1 MIRAVVAASRA
12 EFTKLRSMRSTLV
25 TLLLFFPISI
35 GIGALEGW
43 SVRGAIASHSPMLIP
58 DFSAAQ
64 AGFDGALIGQLAL
77 IVFSVLLV
85 TSEYGSHMIGLS
97 LLAVPRRSHFYA
109 AKMTVVGLAAAVVA
123 IPAVVLAYLA
133 TELALG
139 PYGSSPLA
147 SGVPR
152 AMLGAVGYLTLMSV
166 FAAGIAVMA
175 RNPIVPLATL
185 LPLVLAGSQI
195 LSIIGA
201 TEVIARFL
209 PDRAGMRM
217 LAVSAGSGNQLSSV
231 AGFAVMLVWTA
242 AALIGGYILL
252 SRRDA

>member
-1 MIRAVVAASRA
+1 MRTLIAASCA

-25 TLLLFFPISI
+25 ALSLTFPISI

-43 SVRGAIASHSPMLIP
+43 SVRGAIASHSPMLRS

-64 AGFDGALIGQLAL
+64 AGFDGVLYGQLAL

-85 TSEYGSHMIGLS
+85 TSEYGSRMLGLS
-97 LLAVPRRSHFYA
+97 LIAVPRRGHFYA
-109 AKMTVVGLAAAVVA
+109 AKMIVVGLAAAVVA
-123 IPAVVLAYLA
+123 IPAIVLAYMA

-152 AMLGAVGYLTLMSV
+152 AMLGALGYLTLMSV

-175 RNPIVPLATL
+175 RNPILPLATL
-185 LPLVLAGSQI
+185 LPLVLAGSPNLFLI
-195 LSIIGA
+195 CA
-201 TEVIARFL
+201 TA
-209 PDRAGMRM
+209 
-217 LAVSAGSGNQLSSV
+217 
-231 AGFAVMLVWTA
+231 
-242 AALIGGYILL
+242 
-252 SRRDA
+252 

>member
-1 MIRAVVAASRA
+1 
-12 EFTKLRSMRSTLV
+12 LV

-64 AGFDGALIGQLAL
+64 AGFDGVLIGQLAL

-85 TSEYGSHMIGLS
+85 TGEYGSRMIGLS
-97 LLAVPRRSHFYA
+97 LLAVPRRGHFYA
-109 AKMTVVGLAAAVVA
+109 AKMIVVGLAAAVVA
-123 IPAVVLAYLA
+123 IPAVVLAYMA
-133 TELALG
+133 TEFALG

-201 TEVIARFL
+201 TTVIARFL

-217 LAVSAGSGNQLSSV
+217 LAVSAGNSDQLSSV
-231 AGFAVMLVWTA
+231 AGFAVMLVWAA
-242 AALIGGYILL
+242 AALIGGYLL
-252 SRRDA
+252 LQRRDA

>member
-1 MIRAVVAASRA
+1 MIKDLVAASRA

-25 TLLLFFPISI
+25 TLSLFFPISI

-85 TSEYGSHMIGLS
+85 TSEYGSRMIGLS
-97 LLAVPRRSHFYA
+97 LIAVPRRLHFYA
-109 AKMTVVGLAAAVVA
+109 AKMIVVGLAAAVVA
-123 IPAVVLAYLA
+123 IPAVVLAYMA
-133 TELALG
+133 TESALG

-201 TEVIARFL
+201 TASLARFL

-217 LAVSAGSGNQLSSV
+217 LAVSVGSSDQLSSV
-231 AGFAVMLVWTA
+231 AGFAVMLVWAA

-252 SRRDA
+252 QRRDA

>member
-1 MIRAVVAASRA
+1 MRTLVAASRA
-12 EFTKLRSMRSTLV
+12 EFTKLRSMRSILV
-25 TLLLFFPISI
+25 ALSLFFPISL

-43 SVRGAIASHSPMLIP
+43 SARGAIASHSPMLRS

-64 AGFDGALIGQLAL
+64 AGFDGVLIGQLAL

-85 TSEYGSHMIGLS
+85 TSEYGSRMIGLS
-97 LLAVPRRSHFYA
+97 LLAVPRRGHFYA
-109 AKMTVVGLAAAVVA
+109 AKMIVVGLAAAVVA
-123 IPAVVLAYLA
+123 IPAVVLAYMA
-133 TELALG
+133 TEFALG

-147 SGVPR
+147 SEVPR

-175 RNPIVPLATL
+175 RSPIVPLATL

-195 LSIIGA
+195 LSVIGA
-201 TEVIARFL
+201 TGAIAPFL

-217 LAVSAGSGNQLSSV
+217 LAVSVSVGDTLSPV
-231 AGFAVMLVWTA
+231 AGLAVLLAWTA
-242 AALIGGYILL
+242 AALIGGYVL
-252 SRRDA
+252 

>member
-1 MIRAVVAASRA
+1 MIKDLVAASRA

-25 TLLLFFPISI
+25 TLSLFFPVSI

-64 AGFDGALIGQLAL
+64 AGFDGVLIGQLAL

-85 TSEYGSHMIGLS
+85 TSEYGSRMIGLS
-97 LLAVPRRSHFYA
+97 LLAVPRRGHFYA
-109 AKMTVVGLAAAVVA
+109 AKMIVVGLAAAVVA
-123 IPAVVLAYLA
+123 IPAVVLAYVA

-166 FAAGIAVMA
+166 FAAGIAAMA

-201 TEVIARFL
+201 TTVIARFL

-217 LAVSAGSGNQLSSV
+217 LAVSAGNSDQLSSV
-231 AGFAVMLVWTA
+231 AGFAVMLVWAA
-242 AALIGGYILL
+242 AALIGGYLL
-252 SRRDA
+252 LQRRDA

>member
-1 MIRAVVAASRA
+1 MIRALVPATYA

-25 TLLLFFPISI
+25 TLSLFFPVSI

-43 SVRGAIASHSPMLIP
+43 SVRGAIASHSAMLIP

-64 AGFDGALIGQLAL
+64 AGFDGVLIGQLAL

-85 TSEYGSHMIGLS
+85 TSEYGSRMIGLS
-97 LLAVPRRSHFYA
+97 LLAVPRRGHFYA
-109 AKMTVVGLAAAVVA
+109 AKMIVVGLAAAVVA
-123 IPAVVLAYLA
+123 IPAVVLAYVA

-166 FAAGIAVMA
+166 FAAGIAAMA

-201 TEVIARFL
+201 TTVIARFL

-217 LAVSAGSGNQLSSV
+217 LAVSAGNSDQLSSV
-231 AGFAVMLVWTA
+231 AGFAVMLVWAA
-242 AALIGGYILL
+242 AALIGGYLL
-252 SRRDA
+252 LQRRDA

>member
-1 MIRAVVAASRA
+1 MIGALVAASRA

-25 TLLLFFPISI
+25 ALSLVFPVSI

-43 SVRGAIASHSPMLIP
+43 SVRGAIASHSPMLRS

-64 AGFDGALIGQLAL
+64 AGFDGVLYGQLAL

-85 TSEYGSHMIGLS
+85 TSEYGSRMIGLS
-97 LLAVPRRSHFYA
+97 LLAVPRRGLFYA
-109 AKMTVVGLAAAVVA
+109 AKMIVAGLAAAVVA
-123 IPAVVLAYLA
+123 IPTIILAYMA
-133 TELALG
+133 TEFALG

-166 FAAGIAVMA
+166 FTAGLAVMA
-175 RNPIVPLATL
+175 RNPIVPLAML

-195 LSIIGA
+195 LSVIGA
-201 TEVIARFL
+201 TSAMARFL
-209 PDRAGMRM
+209 PDQAGMRM
-217 LAVSAGSGNQLSSV
+217 LAVSVGSSDKLSPV
-231 AGFAVMLVWTA
+231 AGFAMMLVWAA
-242 AALIGGYILL
+242 AALIGGYVLL
-252 SRRDA
+252 QRRDA

>member
-25 TLLLFFPISI
+25 TLSLFFPVSI

-64 AGFDGALIGQLAL
+64 AGFDGVLIGQLAL

-85 TSEYGSHMIGLS
+85 TSEYGSRMIGLS
-97 LLAVPRRSHFYA
+97 LLAVPRRGHFYA
-109 AKMTVVGLAAAVVA
+109 AKMIVVGLAAAVVA
-123 IPAVVLAYLA
+123 IPAVVLAYVA

-166 FAAGIAVMA
+166 FAAGIAAMA

-195 LSIIGA
+195 LSII
-201 TEVIARFL
+201 
-209 PDRAGMRM
+209 
-217 LAVSAGSGNQLSSV
+217 
-231 AGFAVMLVWTA
+231 
-242 AALIGGYILL
+242 
-252 SRRDA
+252 

>member
-1 MIRAVVAASRA
+1 MIRALVAATCA

-25 TLLLFFPISI
+25 TLSLFFPISI

-64 AGFDGALIGQLAL
+64 AGFDGVLIGQLAL

-85 TSEYGSHMIGLS
+85 TSEYGSRMIGLS
-97 LLAVPRRSHFYA
+97 LLAVPRRGQFYA
-109 AKMTVVGLAAAVVA
+109 AKMIVVGLAAAVVA
-123 IPAVVLAYLA
+123 IPAVVLAYMA
-133 TELALG
+133 TEFALG

-166 FAAGIAVMA
+166 FAAGIAVIA

-201 TEVIARFL
+201 TTVIARFL

-217 LAVSAGSGNQLSSV
+217 LAVSAGNSDQLSSV
-231 AGFAVMLVWTA
+231 AGFAVMLVWAA
-242 AALIGGYILL
+242 AALMGGYLL
-252 SRRDA
+252 LQRRDA

>member
-1 MIRAVVAASRA
+1 MIKDLVAASRA

-25 TLLLFFPISI
+25 TLSLFFPISI

-64 AGFDGALIGQLAL
+64 AGFDGVLIGQLAL

-85 TSEYGSHMIGLS
+85 TSEYGSRMIGLS
-97 LLAVPRRSHFYA
+97 LLAVPRRGHFYA
-109 AKMTVVGLAAAVVA
+109 AKMIVVGLAAAVVA
-123 IPAVVLAYLA
+123 IPAIILAYMA
-133 TELALG
+133 TESALG

-201 TEVIARFL
+201 TASLARFL

-217 LAVSAGSGNQLSSV
+217 LAVSVGSSDQLSSV
-231 AGFAVMLVWTA
+231 AGFAVMLVWAA

-252 SRRDA
+252 QRRDA

>member
-1 MIRAVVAASRA
+1 MIHALVAAARA

-25 TLLLFFPISI
+25 TLSLFFPISI

-85 TSEYGSHMIGLS
+85 TSEYGSRMIGLS
-97 LLAVPRRSHFYA
+97 LLAVPRRGNFYA
-109 AKMTVVGLAAAVVA
+109 AKMIVVGLAAAVVA
-123 IPAVVLAYLA
+123 IPTVFLAYMA
-133 TELALG
+133 TEFALG

-201 TEVIARFL
+201 TAVIARFL

-217 LAVSAGSGNQLSSV
+217 LAVSAGSSDQLSSV
-231 AGFAVMLVWTA
+231 AGFAVMLVWAA
-242 AALIGGYILL
+242 AALIGGYLL
-252 SRRDA
+252 LQRRDA

>member
-1 MIRAVVAASRA
+1 VIRALVAASRA
-12 EFTKLRSMRSTLV
+12 EFTKLRSMRWTLV
-25 TLLLFFPISI
+25 ALWLFFLISI

-43 SVRGAIASHSPMLIP
+43 SVQGAIASHSPMLRS

-64 AGFDGALIGQLAL
+64 AGFDGVLIGQLAL

-85 TSEYGSHMIGLS
+85 TSEYGSRMIGLS
-97 LLAVPRRSHFYA
+97 LLAVPRRGHFYA
-109 AKMTVVGLAAAVVA
+109 AKMVVVGLAAAVVA
-123 IPAVVLAYLA
+123 IPAIVLTYMA
-133 TELALG
+133 TEIALG
-139 PYGSSPLA
+139 PYGASLIA

-201 TEVIARFL
+201 TAAIARFL
-209 PDRAGMRM
+209 PDQAGMRM
-217 LAVSAGSGNQLSSV
+217 LAVSAGSSDKLSPV
-231 AGFAVMLVWTA
+231 AGFAVMLAWEVT
-242 AALIGGYILL
+242 ALIGGYILL
-252 SRRDA
+252 QRRDA

>member
-1 MIRAVVAASRA
+1 MIRALVPATYA

-25 TLLLFFPISI
+25 TLSLFFPVSI

-64 AGFDGALIGQLAL
+64 AGFDGVLIGQLAL

-85 TSEYGSHMIGLS
+85 TSEYGSRMIGLS
-97 LLAVPRRSHFYA
+97 LLAVPRRGHFYA
-109 AKMTVVGLAAAVVA
+109 AKMIVVGLAAAVVA
-123 IPAVVLAYLA
+123 IPAVVLAYVA

-166 FAAGIAVMA
+166 FAAGIAAMA

-201 TEVIARFL
+201 TTVIARFL

-217 LAVSAGSGNQLSSV
+217 LAVSAGNSDQLSSV
-231 AGFAVMLVWTA
+231 AGFAVMLVWAA
-242 AALIGGYILL
+242 AALIGGYLL
-252 SRRDA
+252 LQRRDA